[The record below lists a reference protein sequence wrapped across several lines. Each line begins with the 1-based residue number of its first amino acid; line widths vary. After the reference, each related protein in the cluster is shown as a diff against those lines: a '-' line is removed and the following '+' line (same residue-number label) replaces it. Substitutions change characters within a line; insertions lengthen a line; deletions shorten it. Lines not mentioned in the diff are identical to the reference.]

1 MRLASISVRL
11 ASRSV
16 RLASIS
22 VRLALKRVSEAHK
35 CETSFSWCEV
45 GLRKNEAVLI
55 VCTFVAQKNS
65 QNTLLAKMSKTTF
78 LEFLSQKILNTG
90 FIL

>member
-1 MRLASISVRL
+1 M
-11 ASRSV
+11 

-45 GLRKNEAVLI
+45 GLNKCESVLI
-55 VCTFVAQKNS
+55 GCTFVAQK
-65 QNTLLAKMSKTTF
+65 TLKIPTF
-78 LEFLSQKILNTG
+78 ACKNVKNNIVGIFVATFLNTG
-90 FIL
+90 FILKI